1 MPAAAGVWN
10 RAMDMTPLSE
20 SAGDCRPVVLVIDD
34 EPGPRQTLGITFSG
48 DFDVLYAET
57 GREGLEMLREHV
69 VDAVTLD
76 LHMPGISG
84 EATLALMKQID
95 PDLQAV
101 IVTAFCSMES
111 LLETLRLHA
120 FDCVTKPFDSSKM
133 VQVVK
138 RATAERRRRRLR
150 ERQAEDLLES
160 IQTVLESSHRLEQ
173 NAWEKL
179 SEVERAAVGRIQI
192 EARRMRDGVSAVVP
206 GRASTFVAR

>member
-1 MPAAAGVWN
+1 MQ
-10 RAMDMTPLSE
+10 SQ
-20 SAGDCRPVVLVIDD
+20 SAGEVKPVVLVVDD
-34 EPGPRQTLGITFSG
+34 EPGPRQTLGITFSK

-57 GREGLEMLREHV
+57 GQEGLDVIREHI

-84 EATLALMKQID
+84 ETTLALMKQID

-120 FDCVTKPFDSSKM
+120 FDCVTKPFDGSKM

-138 RATAERRRRRLR
+138 NATAERRRRRLR
-150 ERQAEDLLES
+150 ERQAEELLGS
-160 IQTVLESSHRLEQ
+160 IETVLESSQRLEQ
-173 NAWEKL
+173 SAWAKL
-179 SEVERAAVGRIQI
+179 SEGDRAAVERIQI
-192 EARRMRDGVSAVVP
+192 EARRMRSGVSAVVP
-206 GRASTFVAR
+206 PARVSTAAAR